1 MAMRASYDPDLVLVD
16 EMLAPPPL
24 EDARRSLEFWRS
36 RKQALPLYKRSARRE
51 ADAMIARW
59 QERVRAA
66 ERARFASTPLGWVL
80 GKLWPGRVMIDRR
93 TVLGFAWKRHAARA
107 EARRRLVRR
116 AQPRDGRLRG
126 RRARPDAERDRLAR
140 PQLETTRRD
149 P

>member
-1 MAMRASYDPDLVLVD
+1 MARRASCDPDLVLVD

-36 RKQALPLYKRSARRE
+36 RKQALPLYRRSARRE

-66 ERARFASTPLGWVL
+66 ERARFDSTPLGWVL

-93 TVLGFAWKRHAARA
+93 TVLGFAWARTPPGL
-107 EARRRLVRR
+107 RLVVGWFV
-116 AQPRDGRLRG
+116 ALSLVM
-126 RRARPDAERDRLAR
+126 AACAVAALVLMLNAIA
-140 PQLETTRRD
+140 
-149 P
+149 

>member
-1 MAMRASYDPDLVLVD
+1 MAMRASHDPDLVLVD

-24 EDARRSLEFWRS
+24 EDAKRSLEFWRN
-36 RKQALPLYKRSARRE
+36 RKQSLPLYKRAARRE

-93 TVLGFAWKRHAARA
+93 TVLGLAWKATPPGL
-107 EARRRLVRR
+107 RLVVGWFV
-116 AQPRDGRLRG
+116 ALSLVM
-126 RRARPDAERDRLAR
+126 AACAVLA
-140 PQLETTRRD
+140 LVLMLNAIV
-149 P
+149 